1 MLHYRTRVTLDSSK
15 DEIDLSRALI
25 EPMLQLV
32 GNYIPV
38 NFFFICPS
46 VAKIYIKE

>member
-1 MLHYRTRVTLDSSK
+1 MLHYRTPVTLDSIK

-32 GNYIPV
+32 GNYVSTLNIFLDVTVWQEPT
-38 NFFFICPS
+38 
-46 VAKIYIKE
+46 